1 MFARPADQTSK
12 QKKNSKHVKN
22 CEECYDISYVFCFPL
37 YCLLCLWNIW
47 DMVLDVYFKFEIMLF
62 CCLLVF
68 SFLGIGNLF
77 ILARYSLLPRILHH
91 TTVSWMLLFTV
102 APLNPYLTRLLCF
115 QVIVSI
121 VGLLLFGKV
130 LEPLWGAKELL
141 KFIFIVNLST
151 SACVFVTTIVLYYIT
166 QEESYL

>member
-1 MFARPADQTSK
+1 
-12 QKKNSKHVKN
+12 
-22 CEECYDISYVFCFPL
+22 
-37 YCLLCLWNIW
+37 
-47 DMVLDVYFKFEIMLF
+47 
-62 CCLLVF
+62 
-68 SFLGIGNLF
+68 
-77 ILARYSLLPRILHH
+77 
-91 TTVSWMLLFTV
+91 MLLFTV

>member
-1 MFARPADQTSK
+1 M
-12 QKKNSKHVKN
+12 
-22 CEECYDISYVFCFPL
+22 
-37 YCLLCLWNIW
+37 
-47 DMVLDVYFKFEIMLF
+47 
-62 CCLLVF
+62 
-68 SFLGIGNLF
+68 
-77 ILARYSLLPRILHH
+77 
-91 TTVSWMLLFTV
+91 
-102 APLNPYLTRLLCF
+102 CF

-151 SACVFVTTIVLYYIT
+151 SVCVFVTTIVLYYIT

>member
-1 MFARPADQTSK
+1 MKALIYYIRQW
-12 QKKNSKHVKN
+12 H
-22 CEECYDISYVFCFPL
+22 
-37 YCLLCLWNIW
+37 
-47 DMVLDVYFKFEIMLF
+47 
-62 CCLLVF
+62 
-68 SFLGIGNLF
+68 
-77 ILARYSLLPRILHH
+77 
-91 TTVSWMLLFTV
+91 
-102 APLNPYLTRLLCF
+102 PYLTRLLCF

>member
-1 MFARPADQTSK
+1 M
-12 QKKNSKHVKN
+12 
-22 CEECYDISYVFCFPL
+22 
-37 YCLLCLWNIW
+37 
-47 DMVLDVYFKFEIMLF
+47 
-62 CCLLVF
+62 
-68 SFLGIGNLF
+68 
-77 ILARYSLLPRILHH
+77 
-91 TTVSWMLLFTV
+91 
-102 APLNPYLTRLLCF
+102 
-115 QVIVSI
+115 SI

>member
-1 MFARPADQTSK
+1 M
-12 QKKNSKHVKN
+12 
-22 CEECYDISYVFCFPL
+22 
-37 YCLLCLWNIW
+37 
-47 DMVLDVYFKFEIMLF
+47 
-62 CCLLVF
+62 
-68 SFLGIGNLF
+68 
-77 ILARYSLLPRILHH
+77 
-91 TTVSWMLLFTV
+91 
-102 APLNPYLTRLLCF
+102 CF

-141 KFIFIVNLST
+141 KFIFIVNLLT